1 MAAERTVRAARLA
14 ELLGPARGRGPAY
27 AQLAQGIEHLVL
39 DGRLPAG
46 TRLPSERDLADALA
60 ASRTTVAT
68 AYQQLRERGYL
79 ATRRGSGSRTTLPA
93 SGPQAG
99 RALIASQDAGV
110 LDLAAA
116 TPPAIPGLASA
127 AEAAL
132 ADLPRHTGQH
142 GYEPH
147 GLPQLRAAIAARY
160 TERGLATDPRQI
172 VVTAGA
178 LSAWDLAL
186 RHFTGPGDR
195 VLCEHPTYPNAL
207 RCLELS
213 GTRGVPVPID
223 RTGWDAEMVEATAR
237 QANPRLAYLVPE
249 FHNPTGHLMD
259 AETRSRIAAA
269 LAAAGTAC
277 VIDES
282 FVELPLDVD
291 ERDMPAPF
299 AAYAGSGHA
308 PVLLVGGASK
318 PFWGGLSMGWIR
330 APARLVDDL
339 VATRVAR
346 SLGTPVFEQLVL
358 THLLADR
365 HDLLAPRRAELR
377 ARRDH
382 LVAALH
388 AQLPSW
394 EFTVPRGGLALWCA
408 LPEPL
413 ATPVTALAA
422 QQRVLVAPGPK
433 FGLGSSFERFLRVPY
448 TLPPDQLDE
457 AVRCLAWAYA
467 TASTGDGGRPATE
480 AFVA

>member
-1 MAAERTVRAARLA
+1 MAPERTLRAGRLA
-14 ELLGPARGRGPAY
+14 ELLGPLRGSGPTY
-27 AQLAQGIEHLVL
+27 AQLARAVEHLVL
-39 DGRLPAG
+39 DGRLPTD
-46 TRLPSERDLADALA
+46 TRLPSERDLAEALA
-60 ASRTTVAT
+60 ASRTTVT
-68 AYQQLRERGYL
+68 AAYRRLRERGYL
-79 ATRRGSGSRTTLPA
+79 STRRGAGSHTTLPTSA
-93 SGPQAG
+93 TRPG
-99 RALIASQDAGV
+99 RALVASQDADV

-116 TPPAIPGLASA
+116 TPPAIPGLATA

-132 ADLPRHTGQH
+132 ADLPRHTGRH

-147 GLPQLRAAIAARY
+147 GLPELRAAIAARY
-160 TERGLATDPRQI
+160 SERGLATDPRQI

-213 GTRGVPVPID
+213 GARGVPVPID
-223 RTGWDAEMVEATAR
+223 RSGWDAEMVEATTR
-237 QANPRLAYLVPE
+237 QANPRLAYLVPD
-249 FHNPTGHLMD
+249 FQNPTGHLMD
-259 AETRSRIAAA
+259 AGARRRIASA
-269 LAAAGTAC
+269 LAASGTPC

-282 FVELPLDVD
+282 FVELPLDLD

-330 APARLVDDL
+330 APATLVDDL
-339 VATRVAR
+339 VATRVAQ

-358 THLLADR
+358 SYLLADR
-365 HDLLAPRRAELR
+365 YELLAPRREELR
-377 ARRDH
+377 VRRDH
-382 LVAALH
+382 LVTALH
-388 AQLPSW
+388 DQLPGW
-394 EFTVPRGGLALWCA
+394 EFTVPHGGLALWCA

-433 FGLGSSFERFLRVPY
+433 FGLGSSFDRFLRVPY
-448 TLPPDQLDE
+448 TLSPHQLDE

-467 TASTGDGGRPATE
+467 TASTGEGRRRTTE
-480 AFVA
+480 TFVA